1 MRICMLLHKSVEH
14 DGRVRREA
22 RALSE
27 AGHRVEVVHLP
38 PSLPGPALA
47 EEPFSLTPATLRRW
61 RRLPLKLHRVAEA
74 FNMARLAR
82 RTRPDVV
89 HAHDV
94 AMLVPA
100 YIAARLSRAR
110 LVYDSHELATGV
122 PYRSRPWALL
132 VVAIERLLV
141 PSCDAVI
148 TVSDGIADRLA
159 ERYSLRARP
168 IVIRNVCDLP
178 PPGAAP
184 AADLRAEL
192 GVGEAPIVLH
202 QGAVAPH
209 RGCEAL
215 VRATTELDGAHLV
228 FLGAEGPFANR
239 LRSLALD
246 LGLDDRVHFRPP
258 VPLESLLSYTAQ
270 ANVGVSLLEANC
282 ENHRLA
288 LPNKIFEYMAA
299 GVPVVVS
306 ALPEL
311 ERFLC
316 EHPIGCAVDPR
327 DPSAVAR
334 ALNRALIADGQPG
347 SWPGL
352 VQPLR
357 WTEEAVR
364 LLSVYGIPH
373 ANGSRAHTMHRAD
386 RTAAS

>member
-1 MRICMLLHKSVEH
+1 MLLHKSVEH

-38 PSLPGPALA
+38 PSLPGPALP
-47 EEPFSLTPATLRRW
+47 EEPFSLTPATLPRW
-61 RRLPLKLHRVAEA
+61 RRLPLKLHRLAEA
-74 FNMARLAR
+74 SNMARLAR
-82 RTRPDVV
+82 RARPDAV

-100 YIAARLSRAR
+100 YIAASLSRAR

-148 TVSDGIADRLA
+148 TVSGGIADRLA

-168 IVIRNVCDLP
+168 VVIRNLCDLP

-184 AADLRAEL
+184 ATDLRNEL
-192 GVGEAPIVLH
+192 GIGDAPLVLH

-209 RGCEAL
+209 RGCETL
-215 VRATTELDGAHLV
+215 VRATAELDGAHLL
-228 FLGAEGPFANR
+228 FLGAEGPYADR
-239 LRSLALD
+239 LRRLALD
-246 LGLDDRVHFRPP
+246 LGLDDRVHFRPA
-258 VPLESLLSYTAQ
+258 VPLDSLLSYTAQ
-270 ANVGVSLLEANC
+270 ASVGVSLLEGTC

-288 LPNKIFEYMAA
+288 LPNKLFEYMAA

-311 ERFLC
+311 ERFLS
-316 EHPIGCAVDPR
+316 EHPIGCAVDPG
-327 DPSAVAR
+327 DPSAVSR
-334 ALNRALIADGQPG
+334 ALNEVVVDGRATSGRGPRRATAP
-347 SWPGL
+347 SWD
-352 VQPLR
+352 R
-357 WTEEAVR
+357 EAMR
-364 LLSVYGIPH
+364 LLSVYGAVRPN
-373 ANGSRAHTMHRAD
+373 ARGSGRGD
-386 RTAAS
+386 RTLGQKPTG